1 MNPGS
6 FRWAGARKV
15 AVFRALMLGD
25 MLCAVPALRA
35 LRHATP
41 NAEIVLVGLPW
52 ARAWVARCPH
62 VDRFIDFPG
71 FPGLPERTPDVRA
84 IPGFLLAMQRE
95 HFDLAVQCHGSGLLS
110 NPVVA
115 LFGARHAAGF
125 SMRGALALDAGC
137 AWPEDGDEIGRL
149 LALTDALGIPRAGES
164 LEFPSRPE
172 DDAALLADCPE
183 LAAAESIVCLH
194 AGAQLPSR
202 RWWPE
207 RFAEVA
213 ARLAD
218 RGHKVVLTGTAVE
231 RDLAETL
238 AARAPCGT
246 INLAGRT
253 TLWTLGALLRRARVL
268 VCNDTG
274 VSHVAAA
281 LGTRSVVIS
290 LGADVSRWSPRDRR
304 RHRVLW
310 APVACRPCSHR
321 VCPTGHECA
330 AAIAADDVAATAFA
344 LLDDAAP
351 DGAAKG
357 ACNEAR
363 LGT

>member
-1 MNPGS
+1 MNADA
-6 FRWAGARKV
+6 FMWRGARKV

-35 LRHATP
+35 LRHALP

-52 ARAWVARCPH
+52 ASAWVARCPH
-62 VDRFIDFPG
+62 VDRFVHFPG
-71 FPGLPERTPDVRA
+71 FPGLPEQTPDSQA
-84 IPGFLLAMQRE
+84 IPPFLRAMQQER
-95 HFDLAVQCHGSGLLS
+95 FDVALQCHGSGLLTNALVS
-110 NPVVA
+110 
-115 LFGARHAAGF
+115 LFGARHSAGF
-125 SMRGALALDAGC
+125 FVTGAHTLQTGC
-137 AWPEDGDEIGRL
+137 AWPEEGDEIERL
-149 LALTDALGIPRAGES
+149 LTLTDALGIPRAGES
-164 LEFPSRPE
+164 LEFPLRPE
-172 DDAALLADCPE
+172 DDVALLAACPE
-183 LAAAESIVCLH
+183 LAMVRSIVCLH

-218 RGHKVVLTGTAVE
+218 RGHTVVLTGTAGESDVA
-231 RDLAETL
+231 DAI
-238 AARAPCGT
+238 AAQAPGGI

-253 TLWTLGALLRRARVL
+253 TLWTLGALLRRARLL

-290 LGADVSRWSPRDRR
+290 SGADVSRWSPRDRR

-310 APVACRPCSHR
+310 APMACRPCSHR

-330 AAIAADDVAATAFA
+330 AAIAAGDVATAAFA
-344 LLDDAAP
+344 VLDEVAA
-351 DGAAKG
+351 
-357 ACNEAR
+357 
-363 LGT
+363 